1 MMKSS
6 EIRQS
11 FIDFFVERD
20 HKFIRS
26 SPVVPIGDPTLLFI
40 NAGMNQFKGIF
51 LDMEDPPEPPR
62 AVNSQKCIRVSG
74 KHNDLEEVGKDTYHH
89 TFFEMLGNWSFGDY
103 YKGGAIEYAWEL
115 LTGVWDLPKEQ
126 LYATVHYTDDEAENL
141 WPEVTDISPDR
152 VLQFG
157 DKDNFWEM
165 GETGPCGPC
174 SEIHIDRGPGYC
186 DKQEVEGHTCAVN
199 GGCARFIE
207 IWNLV
212 FIQFNRDEEGELHEL
227 PNKHIDTGAGFERIV
242 ALLQDKRSNYD
253 TDLFMPVIRHIEDL
267 SGVEYTRDDRGTPH
281 RVIAD
286 HIRALTF
293 AIADGALPSN
303 EGRGYVL
310 RRILR
315 RAARFGRQ
323 LGMKQPF
330 IYELV
335 DTVAGKMEGAFPEVR
350 EKQAHVEKVI
360 QAEEESFN
368 ETLDRG
374 LEIFES
380 MVEKTE
386 ARGEDILPGKDAF
399 QLYDTYGFPVDL
411 TRLMLEERGYD
422 IDMDGFNERM
432 EAQRERARKAGKF
445 DSADEESGEWIE
457 LTEGEH
463 SGFIGYRDHEIET
476 SIRKY
481 RPRDDTIELVLA
493 ATPFYAESGG
503 QVGDTGYIRGED
515 FTFRVTDTQK
525 GPDGETVLHIGS
537 LEEGESLS
545 TSEVRAKIDVDRRR
559 RTMRNHTATHLL
571 HRALKSVVG
580 EHVNQAGSLVHPD
593 YLRFDFTHYEKL
605 TPEQIREIE
614 HLVNSK
620 ILNNIGL
627 DAHVTSFDDAK
638 EEGAVALFGEK
649 YGERVRVVEVEG
661 YSKELC
667 GGTHVNRTGD
677 IGMFKI
683 ISESSI
689 SSGIRR
695 IVAITGNAVE
705 EQLRKQ
711 DEILEEARRLLNCS
725 PDELPGRIAS
735 LQKTTKDMEKELA
748 RLKESQRA
756 ENVDDI
762 LADAFQFNGYEVVA
776 KKLQVQDRQG
786 LENYGDLLRN
796 KLQSSNH
803 GGIGVLGAVVDGKPT
818 VVCVVTD
825 NLIQKGVQAGA
836 IVGKIGKAL
845 GGGGGGRPHQA
856 TAGGK
861 DANKLDQVLQRI
873 RDYLPDM
880 DESV

>member
-1 MMKSS
+1 MKSS

-11 FIDFFVERD
+11 FIDFFTERG
-20 HKFIRS
+20 HKFVRS

-51 LDMEDPPEPPR
+51 LDLEDPPEPPR
-62 AVNSQKCIRVSG
+62 VANSQKCIRVSG

-103 YKGGAIEYAWEL
+103 YKAGAIEYAWKL
-115 LTGVWDLPKEQ
+115 LTDVWELPKEQ
-126 LYATVHYTDDEAENL
+126 LYATVHYTDEEAEHL
-141 WPEVTDISPDR
+141 WPEVTDISAGR

-174 SEIHIDRGPGYC
+174 SEIHIDRGPEYC
-186 DKQEVEGHTCAVN
+186 DKQEVEDHTCAVN

-212 FIQFNRDEEGELHEL
+212 FIQFNRDEQGELHEL
-227 PNKHIDTGAGFERIV
+227 PNKHVDTGAGFERIV

-253 TDLFMPVIRHIEDL
+253 TDLFMPIIRHIAEL
-267 SGVEYTRDDRGTPH
+267 SGVQYAKDGRGTPH

-286 HIRALTF
+286 HVRALTF

-323 LGMKQPF
+323 LEMKEPC
-330 IYELV
+330 IYLLV
-335 DTVAGKMEGAFPEVR
+335 DTVADKMEDAFPEVR
-350 EKQAHVEKVI
+350 EKQTHVEKVI
-360 QAEEESFN
+360 RAEEESFN

-374 LEIFES
+374 LEIFAS
-380 MVEKTE
+380 MVEQME
-386 ARGEDILPGKDAF
+386 DRGETILPGKDAF

-422 IDMDGFNERM
+422 IDMTGFNERM

-445 DSADEESGEWIE
+445 DGSAEESGEWIE
-457 LTEGEH
+457 VTQGEH
-463 SGFIGYRDHEIET
+463 SAFVGYTEDAVTT

-481 RPRDDTIELVLA
+481 RHRNDTMELVLA
-493 ATPFYAESGG
+493 KTPFYAESGG
-503 QVGDTGYIRGED
+503 QVGDTGSITGEG

-525 GPDGETVLHIGS
+525 GPDGETILHIGS
-537 LEEGESLS
+537 MAEGDSLD
-545 TSEVRAKIDVDRRR
+545 TPEVRADIDVERRR

-571 HRALKSVVG
+571 HRALKSVTG

-605 TPEQIREIE
+605 TPAQIREIE

-620 ILNNIGL
+620 ILNNIDL
-627 DAHVTSFDDAK
+627 DAHVTSFDEAK

-649 YGERVRVVEVEG
+649 YGEHVRVVEVEG

-695 IVAITGNAVE
+695 IVAITGDAVE

-711 DEILEEARRLLNCS
+711 DEILEEARRLLNCA

-735 LQKTTKDMEKELA
+735 LQKSTKDMEKELA
-748 RLKESQRA
+748 SLRESQRA

-762 LADAFQFNGYEVVA
+762 LAEAFRVDGYEVVA
-776 KKLQVQDRQG
+776 KKLQVQDREG

-803 GGIGVLGAVVDGKPT
+803 GGIGVLGAIVDGKPR

-836 IVGKIGKAL
+836 IVSKIGKAL
-845 GGGGGGRPHQA
+845 GGGGGGRSHQA

-861 DANKLDQVLQRI
+861 DSGKLDQVLQSI
-873 RDYLPDM
+873 REYLP
-880 DESV
+880 EIEQ